1 MTTTTATLPI
11 AHAAAHEI
19 VLEAKGITKKY
30 PGTTALDTVDFTV
43 RKGAVNVLV
52 GENGAGKSTLMKI
65 LAGVE
70 TATSGDILRHGKK
83 ISYSSPSEARRHGLG
98 IVFQELNPV
107 PNLSIAENIFMAR
120 ELKSGRFSVDHKKQE
135 EEAAKSLAR
144 LKLDLPPSTLVS
156 ELGIGQQ
163 QIVELAKALYGD
175 VDILIMDEPTS
186 ALSEQ
191 EVNVLFDIIAGLKAN
206 GTAIIYISHRFEEI
220 FEIGDYITV
229 LRDGRLISTALVKDI
244 DIHWV
249 VKEMT
254 GGEEAPPPPRG
265 KRAGKILLEVKRL
278 RLPNFSGG
286 FRVNDISFTLR
297 EGEILGIYGLMGAGR
312 TEILEC
318 LIGAQPDARAEIILG
333 GRRILGSR
341 IDQRIR
347 DGFSLI
353 PEDRKRQGIV
363 QTFTI
368 AENMTLASLSA
379 YSGRFSISSSRE
391 ARAVDSMVRELAIKI
406 GAKDR
411 LITSLSGGNQQKVIV
426 GKNLLTRPRV
436 LLMDEPTRGIDVGA
450 KKEMFDIVRKLTDEG
465 LGIVMVSSELKEMLT
480 IPDRVLVLNR
490 GRLTGEFER
499 SELSQ
504 AKLLMASGSKR
515 HERR

>member
-1 MTTTTATLPI
+1 MS
-11 AHAAAHEI
+11 AHDI
-19 VLEAKGITKKY
+19 VLEARGITKKY
-30 PGTTALDTVDFTV
+30 PGTTALDAVDFVV

-70 TATSGDILRHGKK
+70 TATSGDILRQGAK

-98 IVFQELNPV
+98 IVFQELNLV

-120 ELKSGRFSVDHKKQE
+120 ELKRGRFSVDHKRQE
-135 EEAAKSLAR
+135 EEAAKALAR
-144 LKLDLPPSTLVS
+144 LKLPLPPSTLVGD
-156 ELGIGQQ
+156 LGIGQQ
-163 QIVELAKALYGD
+163 QIVELAKALHGD

-191 EVNVLFDIIAGLKAN
+191 EVEVLFGIIADLKAN

-229 LRDGRLISTALVKDI
+229 LRDGKLISTALVPDI
-244 DIHWV
+244 DIHWI

-254 GGEEAPPPPRG
+254 GEKEQPPPLREKPG
-265 KRAGKILLEVKRL
+265 GDILLEVNHM
-278 RLPNFSGG
+278 RLPNYTGG
-286 FRVNDISFTLR
+286 YKVDDVSFHLR

-312 TEILEC
+312 TELLEC
-318 LIGAQPDARAEIILG
+318 LIGAQPDARGEIVLA
-333 GRRILGSR
+333 GRRVAGAR

-353 PEDRKRQGIV
+353 PEDRKHQGIV
-363 QTFTI
+363 QTFSI
-368 AENMTLASLSA
+368 AHNMTLASLSR
-379 YSGRFSISSSRE
+379 YTGRFTLSAARE
-391 ARAVDSMVRELAIKI
+391 SEAVDGMIRELAIKA
-406 GAKDR
+406 GAKKN

-426 GKNLLTRPRV
+426 GKNLLTGPRV

-450 KKEMFDIVRKLTDEG
+450 KKEMFDIIRKLTDEG

-480 IPDRVLVLNR
+480 IPDRVLVLNK
-490 GRLTGEFER
+490 GRLAGEFER
-499 SELSQ
+499 HELSQ
-504 AKLLMASGSKR
+504 AKLLMASGSKK
-515 HERR
+515 H

>member
-1 MTTTTATLPI
+1 MDEP
-11 AHAAAHEI
+11 
-19 VLEAKGITKKY
+19 VLEARGITKKY
-30 PGTTALDTVDFTV
+30 PGTTALDRVDFTV
-43 RKGAVNVLV
+43 YKGAVNVLV

-70 TATSGDILRHGKK
+70 RATAGTIYRKGQA
-83 ISYSSPSEARRHGLG
+83 ISYSSPFEARNHGVG
-98 IVFQELNPV
+98 IVFQELNLV

-120 ELKSGRFSVDHKKQE
+120 EMKKGRFSVDLAKQE
-135 EEAAKSLAR
+135 EEAAKALAR
-144 LKLDLPPSTLVS
+144 LQFDVSPATLVGN
-156 ELGIGQQ
+156 LGIGQQ

-191 EVNVLFDIIAGLKAN
+191 EVKVLFTIINDLKAA

-229 LRDGRLISTALVKDI
+229 LRDGKLISTAKIKDI

-249 VKEMT
+249 VREMT
-254 GGEEAPPPPRG
+254 GEEEKPPPPRDKRTG
-265 KRAGKILLEVKRL
+265 KVMLEVNHL
-278 RLPNFSGG
+278 TLPNDTGG
-286 FRVNDISFTLR
+286 FKVNDVSFTLR

-318 LIGAQPDARAEIILG
+318 LIGAQPDARGEIVLG
-333 GRRILGSR
+333 GRKVVSTR

-353 PEDRKRQGIV
+353 PEDRKQQGIV
-363 QTFTI
+363 QTFSI
-368 AENMTLASLSA
+368 ADNMTLASLPRF
-379 YSGRFSISSSRE
+379 SGRFSISTAKE
-391 ARAVDSMVRELAIKI
+391 NEAVDRMIRELFIKI
-406 GAKDR
+406 GSKKHS
-411 LITSLSGGNQQKVIV
+411 ITSLSGGNQQKVIV
-426 GKNLLTRPRV
+426 GKNLLTNPRV

-450 KKEMFDIVRKLTDEG
+450 KKEMFDIIRRLTDAG
-465 LGIVMVSSELKEMLT
+465 LGIIMVSSELKEMLT
-480 IPDRVLVLNR
+480 IPDRVLVLNK

-499 SELSQ
+499 EELTQ
-504 AKLLMASGSKR
+504 ARLLMASGTK
-515 HERR
+515 

>member
-1 MTTTTATLPI
+1 MD
-11 AHAAAHEI
+11 EM
-19 VLEAKGITKKY
+19 VLEARGITKKY
-30 PGTTALDTVDFTV
+30 PGTTALDNVDFKV
-43 RKGAVNVLV
+43 YKGAVNVLV

-70 TATSGDILRHGKK
+70 EPTSGHIYREGRE
-83 ISYSSPSEARRHGLG
+83 ISYSSPSEAREHGLG
-98 IVFQELNPV
+98 IVFQELNLV

-120 ELKSGRFSVDHKKQE
+120 ELKNGRFSVDHREQE
-135 EEAAKSLAR
+135 KEAAKSLAR
-144 LKLDLPPSTLVS
+144 LKLDLNPNTLVGN
-156 ELGIGQQ
+156 LGIGQQ

-191 EVNVLFDIIAGLKAN
+191 EVKVLFEIIADLKAN

-220 FEIGDYITV
+220 LEIGDYITV
-229 LRDGRLISTALVKDI
+229 LRDGKLISTAMIKDV
-244 DIHWV
+244 DIHWI

-254 GGEEAPPPPRG
+254 GEEEQPPLPRE
-265 KRAGKILLEVKRL
+265 KRNGRVLLEVKHL

-286 FRVNDISFTLR
+286 FKVNDVSFQVHQ
-297 EGEILGIYGLMGAGR
+297 GEILGIYGLMGAGR

-318 LIGAQPDARAEIILG
+318 LIGAQPDATGEIILDD
-333 GRRILGSR
+333 RRIASTR

-353 PEDRKRQGIV
+353 PEDRKHHGIV
-363 QTFTI
+363 QNFSI
-368 AENMTLASLSA
+368 AENMTLASLSN

-391 ARAVDSMVRELAIKI
+391 NKAVDNMIRELMIKI
-406 GAKDR
+406 GSKKH

-426 GKNLLTRPRV
+426 GKNLLTHPKV

-450 KKEMFDIVRKLTDEG
+450 KKEMFDIIMKLTDEG
-465 LGIVMVSSELKEMLT
+465 LGIIMVSSELKEMLT
-480 IPDRVLVLNR
+480 IPDRVLVLNK

-499 SELSQ
+499 QELSQ
-504 AKLLMASGSKR
+504 AKLLMASGSK
-515 HERR
+515 